1 MEGEVTQLSAR
12 GPIVYLTLRDPVA
25 VASLQVL
32 APRDVLA
39 SLTPP
44 LTPGSRVVV
53 WAQPAFATGRGSL
66 SLRAYEVRRVGL
78 GELLAR
84 VEQLRGRLA
93 AEGLFDPARKKP
105 LPFLPRAVGLITG
118 RAGAAERDVVEN
130 ARRRWPAVRFEVRE
144 VPVQGTAAVPAIIR
158 ALGELDGV
166 PAVDVIVIARGGGST
181 EDLLVFSEES
191 LCRAVAACRAPVVSA
206 IGHEQ
211 DTPLVDLV
219 ADARAST
226 PTDAGKLVVP
236 DVAEEVAR
244 VTRSRTAIRRLLA
257 ARIEREEAWLA
268 AARARPGLAD
278 PQRRLGA
285 WLAEVLALRERLRRR
300 VATDLDAG
308 LAHADQLAA
317 RLAAL
322 SPAATLQRGYAI
334 VQRGDHRI
342 VRAATQVCPGDP
354 LDVRL
359 AAGRLRVT
367 VSEPATP

>member
-1 MEGEVTQLSAR
+1 MEGEVTQLSVR

-25 VASLQVL
+25 VASLQVI

-39 SLTPP
+39 SLIPP
-44 LTPGSRVVV
+44 LTPGTRVVV
-53 WAQPAFATGRGSL
+53 WAQPEFATGRGSL

-84 VEQLRGRLA
+84 IEQLRRRLA
-93 AEGLFDPARKKP
+93 AEGLFDPDRKKR
-105 LPFLPRAVGLITG
+105 LPFLPRVVGLVTG
-118 RAGAAERDVVEN
+118 RASAAERDVVEN
-130 ARRRWPAVRFEVRE
+130 ARRRWPAVCFEVRE
-144 VPVQGTAAVPAIIR
+144 VPVQGAGAASAVAR
-158 ALGELDGV
+158 ALSDLDAL
-166 PAVDVIVIARGGGST
+166 PEVDVIVLARGGGPV
-181 EDLLVFSEES
+181 EDLLPFSDES
-191 LCRAVAACRAPVVSA
+191 LCRAVAACVTPVVSA

-211 DTPLVDLV
+211 DTPLVDFV

-236 DVAEEVAR
+236 DVAEEAAR

-257 ARIEREEAWLA
+257 ARIEREEAWLSA
-268 AARARPGLAD
+268 VHSHPGFAN
-278 PQRRLGA
+278 PQRLLDT
-285 WLAEVLALRERLRRR
+285 WLAEVLALRDRLRRR
-300 VATDLDAG
+300 VATDLEAG
-308 LAHADQLAA
+308 VAHTGQLAA

-334 VQRGDHRI
+334 VQRGDHRVI
-342 VRAATQVCPGDP
+342 RAATQVSAGEP

-367 VSEPATP
+367 VSEPATS